1 MKRLT
6 TNCPDNNPDAA
17 LNLFYIK
24 DFETWVRGG
33 GDGPDYP
40 DIRLYDFIRKA
51 AKILLPDLDF
61 PTDDDGVDYA
71 MGELLLDGPDEP
83 TGLLALLYT
92 AAWSYAE
99 LRGRLM
105 QYEDTRLT
113 PERCAEFARADAEGR
128 YIVMRDAEQEGVARL
143 RELAEAD
150 RAGRVEVLPC
160 KVGDTVYEVTSRK
173 TISEYRVKAIRVELF
188 CTFIEWDIV
197 AGFVDKS
204 IFGVSVDEIGK
215 TVFLTREEAEK
226 VLEAMKDA

>member
-6 TNCPDNNPDAA
+6 NNCPDNNLDAA

-61 PTDDDGVDYA
+61 PMDDDGVDYA

-105 QYEDTRLT
+105 QYEDTGLE
-113 PERCAEFARADAEGR
+113 PAMCANYKTFEDEAISKGVTFKR
-128 YIVMRDAEQEGVARL
+128 IVALM
-143 RELAEAD
+143 EAD
-150 RAGRVEVLPC
+150 RAGRLVVPPC
-160 KVGDTVYEVTSRK
+160 KVGDTVYRIVRDADPHIAWDEVRNMYFADDMTLC
-173 TISEYRVKAIRVELF
+173 VELVGGRIILSEKF
-188 CTFIEWDIV
+188 
-197 AGFVDKS
+197 
-204 IFGVSVDEIGK
+204 GK
-215 TVFLTREEAEK
+215 TVFLTRDAAEK
-226 VLEAMKDA
+226 ALEAMKDE